1 MTDSTASATPKSG
14 EITVSGSGRVSVQP
28 DVAELRLGVSVS
40 RASVG
45 EARQEAA
52 TVMGRILGAIDA
64 AGVAKR
70 DVTTSLLAVQPR
82 YDYRDGQTPKLVG
95 YELSNVVAVTIR
107 DLDRLDEVVDGS
119 LNAGAT
125 SMDGLEFRLADPV
138 PAEQEARRRAMADAR
153 SHADV
158 FAEAAGLTISGVRSV
173 AENGSFQPPRPL
185 AKAERMMMAADAATP
200 VESGSLEVS
209 VGVTVTY
216 QATG

>member
-1 MTDSTASATPKSG
+1 MTETSAGATSKSG
-14 EITVSGSGRVSVQP
+14 EIIVWGSGRVSAQP

-82 YDYRDGQTPKLVG
+82 YDYREGQTPKLVG
-95 YELSNVVAVTIR
+95 YELSNVVAVTVR
-107 DLDRLDEVVDGS
+107 DLDRLGEVVDGS

-125 SMDGLEFRLADPV
+125 SMDSLEFRLADPA

-158 FAEAAGLTISGVRSV
+158 FAEAAGLSIIGVSSV
-173 AENGSFQPPRPL
+173 AENGSVQPPRPL

-209 VGVTVTY
+209 AGVTVTY
-216 QATG
+216 RATG